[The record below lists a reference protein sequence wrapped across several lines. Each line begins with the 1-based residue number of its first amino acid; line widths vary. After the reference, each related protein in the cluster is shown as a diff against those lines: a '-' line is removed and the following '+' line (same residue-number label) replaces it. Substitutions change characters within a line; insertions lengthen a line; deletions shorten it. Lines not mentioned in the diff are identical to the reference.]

1 MIKRLNYTG
10 QLEWWRRN
18 EISTDLLARLEKE
31 INAFKPRAP
40 FQETYCV
47 FEFSISGKE
56 KDKIKLKSTVENP
69 EIFGEEIEEHFYLLD
84 QTLIRRIKDILF
96 TFNLAYPGLF
106 HIHRGSISRNKE
118 YAGSIK
124 YPNYYSCQV
133 YEECNWL
140 EFDYLSVEQC
150 WNWILTKTNFLSF
163 VSRESIDRALFA
175 LSYENSS
182 NDDSFVFYVLLGIES
197 LYNNRNISGDSIRQ
211 QIIRKVEALL
221 GNLPDRAIKA
231 LKAMYEKRSKLF
243 HGSANILKGWESED
257 YDEKELD
264 EIYDERSFIVTA
276 TGVLIAT
283 IQKLIKADATKI
295 VEHISVS
302 LE

>member
-1 MIKRLNYTG
+1 MSKGLKYTG
-10 QLEWWRRN
+10 ELEWWKRN
-18 EISTDLLARLEKE
+18 EISPDLLARMEKDM
-31 INAFKPRAP
+31 ISFKPRAP

-47 FEFSISGKE
+47 FEFSISGRNKNT
-56 KDKIKLKSTVENP
+56 IKLKATVKNP
-69 EIFGEEIEEHFYLLD
+69 EIFGEEIEKHYYLLD
-84 QTLIRRIKDILF
+84 ETIIRRIKDILF
-96 TFNLAYPGLF
+96 AFNLAYPGLF
-106 HIHRGSISRNKE
+106 HIHRGLILRNKE
-118 YAGSIK
+118 YAGSIH
-124 YPNYYSCQV
+124 YPNPYSCRI

-140 EFDYLSVEQC
+140 ELDFLPLEQC
-150 WNWILTKTNFLSF
+150 WNWILAKTRFLSF
-163 VSRESIDRALFA
+163 VSREAIDRALFA

-182 NDDSFVFYVLLGIES
+182 NEDSFVFYVLLGIES
-197 LYNNRNISGDSIRQ
+197 IYNDRNNLGDSIRQ

-221 GNLPDRAIKA
+221 GKLPPKANKA
-231 LKAMYEKRSKLF
+231 LKVMYEKRSKLF

-257 YDEKELD
+257 YDENELGDILD
-264 EIYDERSFIVTA
+264 EQSFIVTA